1 MVYQFVHRDSPQ
13 MDESEKKVIS
23 RFVHVFKI
31 LNRKNGSIKWAY
43 MTNAVVRGKIG
54 FTSDIDIVIFK
65 NDKLFANVEI
75 KRSLCNFEI
84 QKRTIDIA
92 KRISTQLNTALFV
105 VCSPDELFYSNRQ
118 DGIIKHIANC
128 TEETIS
134 AVLNQEQNIEP
145 QDVSVDDFKS
155 LVSKIISLSEL
166 SQDKK
171 SALNKVLNQNTHYR
185 ISNTDD
191 GTYSIED
198 APDDCFEDRF
208 FLALLGG
215 PFSGKKLCRYTSLAS
230 FFRSCN
236 EQSQSMC
243 GLTCM
248 NDKTEVNYVS
258 DWIGNQNTPLDSA
271 RESNSCYILSCC
283 DIKQADDLTMW
294 RLYGNDAN
302 GVCLCYQVDK
312 DKMDGFILAPICY
325 ANSNGNHPELD
336 VIQKIMNTFVSNRR
350 IILKR
355 FSVWKHFFKP
365 YEYSVEHEV
374 RLLFQ
379 NECQNQENNDYG
391 SNQRPPFRR
400 KWIHDSSYN
409 IIAPIVTFDITSANN
424 AFPLVLDKVILGP
437 KLKEQET
444 NKNQLDCLVETKGI
458 KFNIDDIALF
468 TDTSSIKH
476 YR

>member
-13 MDESEKKVIS
+13 MDESERKVIS
-23 RFVHVFKI
+23 RFVRVFKV
-31 LNRKNGSIKWAY
+31 LNRKNGSEKWAY

-92 KRISTQLNTALFV
+92 KMIST
-105 VCSPDELFYSNRQ
+105 PEELFYSNHQ

-134 AVLNQEQNIEP
+134 GVLNQEQNIEP

-155 LVSKIISLSEL
+155 LVSQIISLSEL

-236 EQSQSMC
+236 EQCKSMC

-248 NDKTEVNYVS
+248 NAKTH
-258 DWIGNQNTPLDSA
+258 T
-271 RESNSCYILSCC
+271 
-283 DIKQADDLTMW
+283 T
-294 RLYGNDAN
+294 
-302 GVCLCYQVDK
+302 
-312 DKMDGFILAPICY
+312 
-325 ANSNGNHPELD
+325 
-336 VIQKIMNTFVSNRR
+336 
-350 IILKR
+350 
-355 FSVWKHFFKP
+355 
-365 YEYSVEHEV
+365 
-374 RLLFQ
+374 
-379 NECQNQENNDYG
+379 
-391 SNQRPPFRR
+391 
-400 KWIHDSSYN
+400 
-409 IIAPIVTFDITSANN
+409 
-424 AFPLVLDKVILGP
+424 
-437 KLKEQET
+437 
-444 NKNQLDCLVETKGI
+444 
-458 KFNIDDIALF
+458 
-468 TDTSSIKH
+468 
-476 YR
+476 